1 MAGERSI
8 MIEITG
14 DFWDHAQDY
23 DVLVVPTNGVLTKD
37 NKLVMGAGLARQF
50 RDKYA
55 GIDSYFGME
64 LVFCETSCSPKF
76 LRLNNAYYYG
86 MLTTDNSEFGSDS
99 DKEIAALQ
107 TKAHWKDIS
116 DYDLIKWSVGKLWV
130 EFLNEK
136 VLMTRPGCGL
146 GGLVWSEVKEMIS
159 FLGDNFTVINKE

>member
-1 MAGERSI
+1 

-55 GIDSYFGME
+55 GIDSYFGE
-64 LVFCETSCSPKF
+64 QLTFEQRFYCPQF
-76 LRLNNAYYYG
+76 LRLNQVYYYG
-86 MLTTDNSEFGSDS
+86 TLTSATSKLDLDLDNELV
-99 DKEIAALQ
+99 ALQ
-107 TKAHWKDIS
+107 TKGHWRDSS
-116 DYDLIKWSVGKLWV
+116 DHDLVKWSVGKLW
-130 EFLNEK
+130 LQHKHKK